1 MARKNNTVLKE
12 ADPKNA
18 SRANERN
25 SRLFARGPIPSNQSR
40 KVATSQGARTQ
51 ADCSN
56 PGVPCRLL
64 NDTFYSALDAWLA
77 EGSAGG
83 GGNIYKMAL
92 EKVNGATTIY
102 WIRHDRARS
111 ETYLL

>member
-1 MARKNNTVLKE
+1 MARKNNTVLEE
-12 ADPKNA
+12 ADPKT
-18 SRANERN
+18 
-25 SRLFARGPIPSNQSR
+25 RLELMKGTQDCFARGPTPSNQSR

-83 GGNIYKMAL
+83 GGNIYK
-92 EKVNGATTIY
+92 IY
-102 WIRHDRARS
+102 GP
-111 ETYLL
+111 